1 MNAVLFHPQFRAMMV
16 LHAKEIIHFLVREG
30 VSFSLLCNIKHI
42 KFDPSLP
49 EHISST
55 FAEMTLFI
63 LAGYT
68 FKSIEL
74 SEKELNFEAGF
85 GSENIGSLVTL
96 PYESIVQ
103 ILIQDNDLLQ
113 EIPLFTNVSEPHL
126 YNIAADELARIE
138 EIQQKGLSHSSFALA
153 SNPENSRFFKK

>member
-1 MNAVLFHPQFRAMMV
+1 M
-16 LHAKEIIHFLVREG
+16 
-30 VSFSLLCNIKHI
+30 
-42 KFDPSLP
+42 LP

-63 LAGYT
+63 LAGHT

-74 SEKELNFEAGF
+74 GEKELSFEAGF

-96 PYESIVQ
+96 PYESVVQ
-103 ILIQDNDLLQ
+103 ILVQDNDLLQ

-126 YNIAADELARIE
+126 YNITGDEIAKIE
-138 EIQQKGLSHSSFALA
+138 EIQQEGLNHSSSALA